1 MPPLFYGEFMVFFQK
16 HSSQAEKERFS
27 ALIESVASSAEAQ
40 KMRQFI
46 QHGSTSTY
54 DHCESVAQLSF
65 WLNRRLKLRAEEREL
80 IRAAFLHD
88 FYLYDWHIPDGS
100 HRLHGFSHPHTAAEN
115 AKRVFG
121 ISGSEAEDIESHMWP
136 LTITKLPR
144 RREGWII
151 CLADKICAIRE
162 II

>member
-1 MPPLFYGEFMVFFQK
+1 MVFLQK
-16 HSSQAEKERFS
+16 HITQAERERFS
-27 ALIESVASSAEAQ
+27 RLIESVASSPEAQ
-40 KMRQFI
+40 KMREFM
-46 QHGSTSTY
+46 QHGTTSTF
-54 DHCESVAQLSF
+54 DHCESVALLSF
-65 WLNRRLKLRAEEREL
+65 WLNRRLRLRAKEHEL

-88 FYLYDWHIPDGS
+88 FYLYDWHIPDES
-100 HRLHGFSHPHTAAEN
+100 RRLHGFSHPHTAAEN

-121 ISGSEAEDIESHMWP
+121 ISGSEADAIESHMWP
-136 LTITKLPR
+136 LTITKVPR